1 MPDSATATRRRRRSR
16 PSGSSGEKTL
26 TPSDPIVSIYPL
38 PMDAKRAKDETVRA
52 RRLGKKLPVGHPY
65 RRLPLW
71 VPYWLARLINNS
83 APSSKPPHPDKDA
96 G

>member
-1 MPDSATATRRRRRSR
+1 MPDSITATRRRRRSR
-16 PSGSSGEKTL
+16 SSGNSGEKAL

-52 RRLGKKLPVGHPY
+52 RRLGKKLPFGHPY

-83 APSSKPPHPDKDA
+83 APSSKPPRPDKDA